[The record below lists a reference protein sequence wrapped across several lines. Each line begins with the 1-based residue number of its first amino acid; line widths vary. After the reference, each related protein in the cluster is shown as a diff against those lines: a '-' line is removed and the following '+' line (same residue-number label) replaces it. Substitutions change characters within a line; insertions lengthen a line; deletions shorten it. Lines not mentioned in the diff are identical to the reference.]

1 MLDNGTLKYYW
12 AINSHEFRL
21 YTFKRKI
28 LKNGL
33 QISFAIH
40 NDEIQI
46 VSSKIGVGFTLNK
59 LASSKIFVR
68 DEDQNNKLI
77 NAYIFKSIM
86 KTKNDL
92 VLIFG
97 EMKPF

>member
-1 MLDNGTLKYYW
+1 MLDNESLKYYW
-12 AINSHEFRL
+12 AINSYEFRV

-40 NDEIQI
+40 NDDIQTI
-46 VSSKIGVGFTLNK
+46 SSKIGVGFTLHK
-59 LASSKIFVR
+59 LSTSKIFVR

-97 EMKPF
+97 ELKPF